1 VAKRKYTDEHIDYLR
16 EISPGHY
23 NDEVT
28 KLFNERFGMNVT
40 ETAIRTLRQK
50 NGIKLGVTKS
60 RMQYS
65 IEQLAYLQELSAQ
78 GLFNAEITRLFNEK
92 IWHETNRE
100 CYSTTA
106 LQIRL

>member
-40 ETAIRTLRQK
+40 ETADKNALRAKKRYKTRSNQK
-50 NGIKLGVTKS
+50 PDAI
-60 RMQYS
+60 Q
-65 IEQLAYLQELSAQ
+65 
-78 GLFNAEITRLFNEK
+78 
-92 IWHETNRE
+92 H
-100 CYSTTA
+100 
-106 LQIRL
+106 